1 MRVHKALFHYFSLS
15 IVRDI
20 VPLVIRVMKPG
31 RADVRTE
38 RAIMSPRKAD
48 LEPERVNMRS
58 ERDD

>member
-1 MRVHKALFHYFSLS
+1 M
-15 IVRDI
+15 VRDI

-48 LEPERVNMRS
+48 LEPERANMRS